1 MLPRCGKF
9 VLSNST
15 VKSALTSIRICFVSL
30 AAALALFAALRQVR
44 LEQLNGQIGLDFY
57 KDLLCEFSCG
67 ISFICR
73 VAASSS

>member
-1 MLPRCGKF
+1 
-9 VLSNST
+9 
-15 VKSALTSIRICFVSL
+15 VSS

-44 LEQLNGQIGLDFY
+44 LEQLTGQIGLDFY

-73 VAASSS
+73 NAAT

>member
-1 MLPRCGKF
+1 LPQRGKF

-15 VKSALTSIRICFVSL
+15 VKSALTSRGFAFVSL
-30 AAALALFAALRQVR
+30 GAALALFAALRQVR
-44 LEQLNGQIGLDFY
+44 LKQLNSQIGPDFY

-73 VAASSS
+73 NAAT